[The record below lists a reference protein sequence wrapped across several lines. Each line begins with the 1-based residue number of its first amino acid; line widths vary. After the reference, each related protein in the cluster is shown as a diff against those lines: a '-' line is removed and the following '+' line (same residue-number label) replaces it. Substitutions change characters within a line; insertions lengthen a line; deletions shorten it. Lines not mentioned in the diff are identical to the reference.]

1 MKRPILKDKWLGS
14 EALEVKISWFFSI
27 TKDKVANLT
36 QVSYW
41 NNNKWLWK
49 VERRRTLFEWEVREA
64 NQLMNLLSDKSLTK
78 DSQGHWVWK
87 ADENLVY
94 TVSSTYRCLMT
105 EVEGDFRFL
114 WVLLE
119 HQGFTIIND
128 HCIRDPCF
136 LQMQSSL

>member
-1 MKRPILKDKWLGS
+1 
-14 EALEVKISWFFSI
+14 
-27 TKDKVANLT
+27 
-36 QVSYW
+36 
-41 NNNKWLWK
+41 
-49 VERRRTLFEWEVREA
+49 VREA

-114 WVLLE
+114 
-119 HQGFTIIND
+119 
-128 HCIRDPCF
+128 
-136 LQMQSSL
+136 